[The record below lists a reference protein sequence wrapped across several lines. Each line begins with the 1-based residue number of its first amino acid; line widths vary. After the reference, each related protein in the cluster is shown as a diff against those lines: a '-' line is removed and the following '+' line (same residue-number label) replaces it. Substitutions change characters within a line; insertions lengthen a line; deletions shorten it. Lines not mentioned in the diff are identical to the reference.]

1 MPAAASGG
9 IAHCTK
15 PLSGRAI
22 SSRSTWRDWTI
33 PCSRIRCSVTQE
45 VRQLRCAQDLRD
57 NWLIIPILLPA
68 VEHVRH
74 RFGQRH
80 LQLHRLDSQDIDN
93 RPEHIRVGV
102 MTGNDGA
109 LLDIRPDDV
118 GHAPLRVHV
127 IGSDPTRT
135 APDRAPRAGDAL
147 ASLSQRL
154 VDTVRA
160 IEPRELA
167 EPLREIGT
175 RLVKGASAET

>member
-1 MPAAASGG
+1 
-9 IAHCTK
+9 
-15 PLSGRAI
+15 
-22 SSRSTWRDWTI
+22 
-33 PCSRIRCSVTQE
+33 
-45 VRQLRCAQDLRD
+45 
-57 NWLIIPILLPA
+57 
-68 VEHVRH
+68 
-74 RFGQRH
+74 
-80 LQLHRLDSQDIDN
+80 
-93 RPEHIRVGV
+93 